1 MNNLNLKE
9 LQLLREAI
17 EHVALKAD
25 PDIFRELREKLDAEL
40 YKQGYKWERKAFENK
55 WKKLNK

>member
-17 EHVALKAD
+17 EHVALEAD
-25 PDIFRELREKLDAEL
+25 PDTYKELKNKLDAML
-40 YKQGYKWERKAFENK
+40 YTLGYKWETKAFESH

>member
-17 EHVALKAD
+17 EYVALKAD
-25 PDIFRELREKLDAEL
+25 PDTYKELRDKLDARL
-40 YKQGYKWERKAFENK
+40 YSEGYKWETKAFESG
-55 WKKLNK
+55 WKKVNK